1 MSRADRKNRDRGT
14 VTRAHERPDYA
25 KNVHHGGGPGGGR
38 VQEKAVNFGPSLR
51 RLVGELAPHRWAILF
66 VIVMG
71 SAGVAF
77 NVYSPRLLG
86 RATNVVYEG
95 FIGRMLPAGL
105 TKEQAIA
112 ALEAAGKSDQAQ
124 MISALDVVPGQ
135 GIDFTRL
142 AHILLACLTLYVLAS
157 VLQFL
162 QGYIL
167 NRVVQRSVYS
177 MRDQVS
183 SKLDRLPLSYFDA
196 QPRGE
201 LLSRI
206 TNDID
211 NIQQTLQQTLTQMLN
226 AVLQLAGVL
235 IMMLTVSPRLT
246 IIALCAI
253 PVSFVVSVSIGR
265 VAQKRFVGMWTAT
278 GVLNGQV
285 EEAFTGHSLV
295 KVFGRRR
302 EVEAEFATTN
312 GELYKQSFGAQAVSA
327 LLMPINF
334 FVGNLTYVA
343 VAVVG
348 GLRVASG
355 QMLLGDVTSF
365 IQYSRMFTQPITQV
379 ASMANLLQSGVASA
393 ERVFEVLDAAE
404 QTPDREGS
412 VELPVKGHV
421 EFDHV
426 EFSYRP
432 DQPLIKDLSLD
443 VRPGQQIAIVGPT
456 GAGKTTMVNL
466 LERFYDVDGGAIRI
480 DGVDIND
487 VPRAQLRDQLGMVL
501 QDTWLF
507 GGSVRDNIAYGKPGA
522 TDEEIAEAAKQAYV
536 DRFVQTLPAGYDTV
550 INDEGTNISAGEKQ
564 LLTIAR
570 AFISDPSILILDE
583 ATSSVDT
590 RTEAL
595 IQKAMARLRVGR
607 TSFVIAHR
615 LSTIR
620 DADTI
625 LVMEHGDIV
634 EQGNHDELIAAEG
647 AYWRLY
653 QAQFAGGQEAA

>member
-1 MSRADRKNRDRGT
+1 MSRT
-14 VTRAHERPDYA
+14 TRRRSATKANERPDYA
-25 KNVHHGGGPGGGR
+25 KNVQRGGGPGSGR
-38 VQEKAVNFGPSLR
+38 VHEKAVNFGPSLR
-51 RLVGELAPHRWAILF
+51 RLIGELSPHRWKVLL

-71 SAGVAF
+71 FIGVAF

-95 FIGRMLPAGL
+95 FIGRMLPAGM

-112 ALEAAGKSDQAQ
+112 ALEAAGKTDQAQ
-124 MISALDVVPGQ
+124 MISGLNIVPGQ
-135 GIDFTRL
+135 GIDVTRL
-142 AHILLACLTLYVLAS
+142 GRILLLCMALYVLAAT
-157 VLQFL
+157 LQFL
-162 QGYIL
+162 QGHIL

-183 SKLDRLPLSYFDA
+183 DKLDRLPLSYFDA

-211 NIQQTLQQTLTQMLN
+211 NIQQTLQQTLSQILN
-226 AVLQLAGVL
+226 AVLQLVGVFV
-235 IMMLTVSPRLT
+235 MMLTVSPRLT
-246 IIALCAI
+246 LIALCAI
-253 PVSFVVSVSIGR
+253 PVSLVVSVLIGR
-265 VAQKRFVGMWTAT
+265 ASQKRFVGMWTAT
-278 GVLNGQV
+278 GVLNGQI

-302 EVEAEFATTN
+302 EVEAVFARTN
-312 GELYKQSFGAQAVSA
+312 EDLYRQSFGAQAISA
-327 LLMPINF
+327 VLMPVNF

-355 QMLLGDVTSF
+355 QMALGDVTSF

-404 QTPDREGS
+404 QAPDADGS
-412 VELPVKGHV
+412 LELPVAGHV

-426 EFSYRP
+426 RFSYSP
-432 DQPLIKDLSLD
+432 DKPLIDDLSLD
-443 VRPGQQIAIVGPT
+443 ARPGQQIAIVGPT

-480 DGVDIND
+480 DGVDVNA

-507 GGSVRDNIAYGKPGA
+507 GGSIRDNIAYGKPGA
-522 TDEEIAEAAKQAYV
+522 TDEEVVAAAKEAYV
-536 DRFVQTLPAGYDTV
+536 DRFVHTLPAGYDTV
-550 INDEGTNISAGEKQ
+550 INDEGTNVSTGEKQ

-595 IQKAMARLRVGR
+595 IQKAMGRLREGR

-620 DADTI
+620 DADII

-634 EQGNHDELIAAEG
+634 EQGSHDELIAARG

-653 QAQFAGGQEAA
+653 QAQFAGDRGAA